1 MRELKLNKSHLDFE
15 GAIEVLKNVH
25 GRVVS
30 ERVQEALEIAILAVH
45 AANVPIQDDSLL
57 NGLDTELEYPS
68 NEALYVV
75 KVIAIDSEATQGYT
89 SDISKTLVFR
99 HPPRDKDVLEALE
112 CKYGTVQSFY
122 YDSSKD

>member
-75 KVIAIDSEATQGYT
+75 KVSAIDSE
-89 SDISKTLVFR
+89 TLVFR